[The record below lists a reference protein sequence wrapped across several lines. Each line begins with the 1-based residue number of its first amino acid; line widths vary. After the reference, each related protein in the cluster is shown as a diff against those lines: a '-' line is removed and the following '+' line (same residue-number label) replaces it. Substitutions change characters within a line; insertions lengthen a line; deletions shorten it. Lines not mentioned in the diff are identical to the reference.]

1 MSARTRYVFQEAL
14 IGLRRNLLMTV
25 SVVLA
30 VVVSMAL
37 FGGSF
42 LMTKQVERLS
52 SLFIGQID
60 TLIYL
65 CDGRQCPEITEEQR
79 LALEEELLNEPYV
92 VSADYVDK
100 QAAYE
105 RFVELFE
112 NQPEL
117 VDTVVPEALPASYD
131 VKLSDPNQFELVLSK
146 YSDWPG
152 VEQVFDQR
160 EIVDQIQSVGSVFQ
174 VGSLVIAIVQLV
186 AAGVL
191 VTMTIQVTAFARR
204 DQTAIMKLVGASN
217 WYIGLPFMLEGV
229 IACLFGALLAWGVLG
244 VLVPIGTG
252 LVSDQIPWVPFVGG
266 RDILRAGPLLILI
279 ATGVAL
285 VSSTI
290 ALYRHADV

>member
-1 MSARTRYVFQEAL
+1 MSARTKYVFQEAL
-14 IGLRRNLLMTV
+14 IGLRRNLLMTI

-65 CDGRQCPEITEEQR
+65 CDGRQCPEITDEQR
-79 LALEEELLNEPYV
+79 LALEDELLNEPYV
-92 VSADYVDK
+92 VSAAYVSK
-100 QAAYE
+100 QDAYE
-105 RFVELFE
+105 RFIELFE

-117 VDTVVPEALPASYD
+117 VETVVPEALPASYD
-131 VKLSDPNQFELVLSK
+131 VKLTDPDQFELVLSK
-146 YSDWPG
+146 YSNWPG

-229 IACLFGALLAWGVLG
+229 IACLFGALLAWGVLWI
-244 VLVPIGTG
+244 LVPIGTG
-252 LVSDQIPWVPFVGG
+252 LVSEQIPWVPFVGTK
-266 RDILRAGPLLILI
+266 DILRAGPLLVFI

-285 VSSTI
+285 VSSTV

>member
-1 MSARTRYVFQEAL
+1 
-14 IGLRRNLLMTV
+14 MTI

-42 LMTKQVERLS
+42 LMTKQVDRLS

-65 CDGRQCPEITEEQR
+65 CDGRECPEITEAQR
-79 LALEEELLNEPYV
+79 LALEQELLNEPHV
-92 VSADYVDK
+92 VTATYIDK

-112 NQPEL
+112 NQPDL
-117 VDTVVPEALPASYD
+117 VETVVPEALPASYD
-131 VKLSDPNQFELVLSK
+131 IKLTDPDKFELVLSK

-152 VEQVFDQR
+152 VESVFDQR

-174 VGSLVIAIVQLV
+174 VGSLAIAIVQLI

-217 WYIGLPFMLEGV
+217 WYIGLPFMLEGI
-229 IACLFGALLAWGVLG
+229 IACLVGALIAWGVLW

-252 LVSDQIPWVPFVGG
+252 FVSEQIPWVPFVGTK
-266 RDILRAGPLLILI
+266 DILRAGPLLVLI
-279 ATGVAL
+279 ATAVAV